1 MGDGGEER
9 VHLAELGGCDGGGD
23 TLIGMVQS
31 QTDSQRCFLEISS
44 SEEWRMGSE
53 N

>member
-1 MGDGGEER
+1 MGEVEER